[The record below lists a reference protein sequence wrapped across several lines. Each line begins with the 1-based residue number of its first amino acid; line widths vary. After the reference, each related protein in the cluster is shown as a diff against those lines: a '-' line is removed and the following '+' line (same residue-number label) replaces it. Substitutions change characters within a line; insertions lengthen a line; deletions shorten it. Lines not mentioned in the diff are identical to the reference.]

1 MFDFAR
7 FRRLAAAHWAE
18 YRRAYAWFF
27 GIGMIV
33 QFVLV
38 LIILSMPRG
47 YTSLTTDGQ
56 GTIYFCGLFLTAPI
70 FAGRYFQAMARRE
83 SALVLMMRPAS
94 IFEKWLLAIIVIA
107 LLYPLVY
114 TLAFY
119 VCDVPAWLIAA
130 SQVQHALALLP
141 KDAPEESTYLL
152 RSTSYTLF
160 VVWQPMHL
168 WQFLGWNLMLAPF
181 EAFAVLGSLYFRAM
195 PFIKTILAAFF
206 VLLASIFL
214 SAIFD
219 SNPTAFLGF
228 WDNSTKL
235 DGWQRVF
242 FPSVWFGVPLLLWLS
257 CLFALQEREIV

>member
-119 VCDVPAWLIAA
+119 VCDVPAWLIAK
-130 SQVQHALALLP
+130 SQAQHALALLP
-141 KDAPEESTYLL
+141 KDASEDATYLL
-152 RSTSYTLF
+152 KPRAYTLF
-160 VVWQPMHL
+160 FVWQTMRLPQL
-168 WQFLGWNLMLAPF
+168 LACILMLVSSQ
-181 EAFAVLGSLYFRAM
+181 AFAVLGSLHFRAT

-219 SNPTAFLGF
+219 SNPGAFFGF
-228 WDNSTKL
+228 WDDRTRL
-235 DGWQRVF
+235 AGWQMVF
-242 FPSVWFGVPLLLWLS
+242 FPSVWFGVPSLLWLS
-257 CLFALQEREIV
+257 CLSALREREIV